1 MVSRNTNWLNGRW
14 VWIALTSAV
23 IAPFVLPSTSF
34 ALLLPY
40 QQKSDEAKSDSNQN
54 QGKDANEKPA
64 ANPDSNRPGVLVKIP
79 LPVDAKTASRIKR
92 SLKRIVEKAPQV
104 VQPSQRQVV
113 VLEFD
118 TAGGK
123 TGRGSELEACQS
135 LARYLASPDM
145 NRVETIAFIPTDP
158 REPQSSSELNGHAV
172 LIAISASQIAMANN
186 ASIGK
191 AGIDESNVDGL
202 VRAVYQGIA
211 SQRLTM
217 PVPIVMSMLDK
228 TAGLYRVRTDIGPV
242 FATSVE
248 LEELEASGKAIETK
262 TLASQDELAI
272 LDSQQLLDFRLIRN
286 RVQTKA
292 ELARKL
298 DLAPNALFADAAN
311 QEQWRA
317 IEVDLPPYVDDRT
330 TEWIIRSLSSQ
341 FARKDSPNLVLFK
354 LEGNDGDIDACLN
367 LSRYL
372 ADLDSDSVQTVG
384 YMVESTKGP
393 AALVALCC
401 DQLVMTPESR
411 LGGDW
416 ENADEAKRLSEED
429 LVDIKP
435 MVKALARD
443 KQKDWSLM
451 MAMIDPNSEVIRFR
465 NMTSGQVRLLS
476 LEEQQALDRPDDW
489 AALGDL
495 GLSEG
500 LKAPLAEQLY
510 VARTVVEDFEQVK
523 SFYQLDS
530 YPTTLRP
537 SATDRWV
544 ERVAMFLSSPPV
556 SMFLLFMGMFFFSSE
571 MSAPGLGVPGFM
583 ATVCFIL
590 FFWSQYLGGNA
601 HWLEIILFL
610 AGIVFVAMEIF
621 VLPGFGIFGIGGLLM
636 IVVSLVLASQDFIIP
651 RTSAELARLP
661 LSLLPVV
668 GAGLGFFTAIFA
680 LRKLL
685 PNSPYLKNMLL
696 SPRNNQDETGLQS
709 DHDPEA
715 IVDWSYLLGSTGE
728 TITRLFPA
736 GKARISGKVYDVIT
750 DGRMVDKGQKVE
762 VIEAVG
768 NRVVVVPS
776 E

>member
-1 MVSRNTNWLNGRW
+1 
-14 VWIALTSAV
+14 
-23 IAPFVLPSTSF
+23 
-34 ALLLPY
+34 
-40 QQKSDEAKSDSNQN
+40 
-54 QGKDANEKPA
+54 
-64 ANPDSNRPGVLVKIP
+64 
-79 LPVDAKTASRIKR
+79 
-92 SLKRIVEKAPQV
+92 
-104 VQPSQRQVV
+104 
-113 VLEFD
+113 
-118 TAGGK
+118 
-123 TGRGSELEACQS
+123 
-135 LARYLASPDM
+135 
-145 NRVETIAFIPTDP
+145 
-158 REPQSSSELNGHAV
+158 
-172 LIAISASQIAMANN
+172 
-186 ASIGK
+186 
-191 AGIDESNVDGL
+191 
-202 VRAVYQGIA
+202 
-211 SQRLTM
+211 
-217 PVPIVMSMLDK
+217 
-228 TAGLYRVRTDIGPV
+228 
-242 FATSVE
+242 
-248 LEELEASGKAIETK
+248 
-262 TLASQDELAI
+262 
-272 LDSQQLLDFRLIRN
+272 
-286 RVQTKA
+286 
-292 ELARKL
+292 
-298 DLAPNALFADAAN
+298 
-311 QEQWRA
+311 
-317 IEVDLPPYVDDRT
+317 
-330 TEWIIRSLSSQ
+330 
-341 FARKDSPNLVLFK
+341 
-354 LEGNDGDIDACLN
+354 
-367 LSRYL
+367 
-372 ADLDSDSVQTVG
+372 
-384 YMVESTKGP
+384 
-393 AALVALCC
+393 
-401 DQLVMTPESR
+401 
-411 LGGDW
+411 
-416 ENADEAKRLSEED
+416 
-429 LVDIKP
+429 
-435 MVKALARD
+435 
-443 KQKDWSLM
+443 
-451 MAMIDPNSEVIRFR
+451 
-465 NMTSGQVRLLS
+465 
-476 LEEQQALDRPDDW
+476 
-489 AALGDL
+489 
-495 GLSEG
+495 
-500 LKAPLAEQLY
+500 
-510 VARTVVEDFEQVK
+510 VVEDFEQVK